1 MVEKQ
6 SEITVTITD
15 EEMETVI
22 GSLHNRARVIGNAT
36 RDDRT
41 TQERLY
47 RLSAK
52 LDQQARPINPPG
64 ETQCNTNKR

>member
-1 MVEKQ
+1 MKD
-6 SEITVTITD
+6 EITITITHD
-15 EEMETVI
+15 EMEIII

-52 LDQQARPINPPG
+52 LDQQAHPISPPG
-64 ETQCNTNKR
+64 ETHAAHTTETQ